1 MPIATTTAGI
11 LGPAWLDMWS
21 LALSIF
27 AALKLFTW
35 WEARPDRAAAWRSA
49 AYLLAWPGMDARAF
63 LFGEA
68 VTGPTARE
76 WMLALVKAL
85 LGLTLLVAAAATP
98 WRSPFWQAWAGMV
111 GIVFSLHFGV
121 FHLLSC
127 LWRSLGIDAVPLM
140 NWPILSTSVS
150 EFWSRRWNL
159 AFRDLTHRYVFR
171 PLAAKVGAASA
182 LWIGFVL
189 SGIVHDVVISLPA
202 GGGYG
207 LPTLFFVIQ
216 AVAISMERSH
226 FGKSIGL
233 GRGAIGWLFT
243 LAVLL
248 LPVPLLFHEAFRE
261 NVALPFLATIDKELG
276 TLIGANLH

>member
-1 MPIATTTAGI
+1 MPMATTTAEI
-11 LGPAWLDMWS
+11 LGPAWLEMWS
-21 LALSIF
+21 LALAIF

-35 WEARPDRAAAWRSA
+35 LHAQPGRAAAWWSA
-49 AYLLAWPGMDARAF
+49 AYLLAWPGMDTRAF
-63 LFGEA
+63 LYGRGAERPRL
-68 VTGPTARE
+68 GE
-76 WMLALVKAL
+76 WMLALAKLL
-85 LGLTLLVAAAATP
+85 LGVLLLGTAVVSLWP
-98 WRSPFWQAWAGMV
+98 SSFLQAWTGMIGV
-111 GIVFSLHFGV
+111 VLSLHFGL

-127 LWRSLGIDAVPLM
+127 CWRSVGISAVPLM

-171 PLAAKVGAASA
+171 PLAAKVGAGSA

-189 SGIVHDVVISLPA
+189 SGIIHDVVISLPA

-216 AVAISMERSH
+216 AAAISLERSH
-226 FGKSIGL
+226 RGKSLGL
-233 GRGAIGWLFT
+233 GRGTFGWLFT

-248 LPVPLLFHEAFRE
+248 LPAPLLFHEAFRE
-261 NVALPFLATIDKELG
+261 NVVLPFLTAIR
-276 TLIGANLH
+276 TLCTSG